1 MKEPTT
7 SKKPI
12 GPTPEDR
19 WHELVKDCEEGVLGC
34 MILDPTTIDVVVS
47 LIKSDDFANPYNG
60 RLFEIICNLR
70 DSGVAVEM
78 RTLFAEVKKQG
89 LGTVFS
95 AAELAKLVGK
105 VPHTS
110 NADYFAAEVARLS
123 GVQRI
128 MNAAAKLLEQRFDT
142 QGEPE
147 KLIASFEARVQGVI
161 RGDNQVGVKQIATAM
176 QTVAKEHE
184 EARKE
189 SRTPGIPSGFRD
201 IDQLAA
207 GWHPGH
213 LVFIG
218 GRMFMGKTAFATAIA
233 IKQIL
238 FNRSVLFFSLEMT
251 AEEVAERAAAA
262 IGGIPF
268 RRFSQGTIEDADVVQ
283 IRNDAAAIE
292 TAKFYI
298 SDVPDET
305 VRSLGA
311 KMKLHKAAHGLDIAI
326 IDNIQLIDPEDP
338 REKRHDQLNRISR
351 QLKKIA
357 KKLRVTIIVLSQLN
371 ADAEGEEPDDK
382 SWAESK
388 QMVRDADT
396 AILMH
401 RETKTSPECMLK
413 FTKNRKGTPGKV
425 FLYFDGA
432 IQWFRDI
439 TEKDTQKS
447 DKL

>member
-1 MKEPTT
+1 MKDQSQPQKPTA
-7 SKKPI
+7 
-12 GPTPEDR
+12 PTPEDK
-19 WHELVKDCEEGVLGC
+19 WDDLTSECEDGVLGC

-60 RLFEIICNLR
+60 RLFDIICNLR
-70 DSGVAVEM
+70 DSGVAVEIS
-78 RTLFAEVKKQG
+78 TVATEVRKHN
-89 LGTVFS
+89 LGVVFS
-95 AAELAKLVGK
+95 KAELGKLIVK

-110 NADYFAAEVARLS
+110 NADYFASEVARLS
-123 GVQRI
+123 GIRRI
-128 MNAAAKLLEQRFDT
+128 MAAAAQLLEHQFDT
-142 QGEPE
+142 QAEPE
-147 KLIASFEARVQGVI
+147 KLIARFEAKVQGVI
-161 RGDNQVGVKQIATAM
+161 RGDNQVGVKQIAAAM
-176 QTVAKEHE
+176 QSVANEHE
-184 EARKE
+184 EARKD
-189 SRTPGIPSGFRD
+189 SRTPGIPTGFRD
-201 IDQLAA
+201 IDQIAA
-207 GWHPGH
+207 GWHEGH

-218 GRMFMGKTAFATAIA
+218 ARMFMGKTALATAIA

-251 AEEVAERAAAA
+251 AEEIAERAASA

-268 RRFSQGTIEDADVVQ
+268 QRFSHGTIDDTDVAQ
-283 IRNDAAAIE
+283 IRADAASVE
-292 TAKFYI
+292 KSKFFI

-305 VRSLGA
+305 VKSIEA
-311 KMKLHKAAHGLDIAI
+311 KIKLHKAAYGLNVVI

-351 QLKKIA
+351 ALKKIA

-388 QMVRDADT
+388 QMIRDADT

-401 RETKTSPECMLK
+401 RETKTSSETMLK

-432 IQWFRDI
+432 VQWFRDAPQ
-439 TEKDTQKS
+439 EDLPQ
-447 DKL
+447 